1 MEIAFGS
8 GELEKLYT
16 SAKYAN
22 RKLGPMSARKLRS
35 RLADIAA
42 AHDVTE
48 LVAGRPHPLK
58 GGRFG
63 EFSLRLHG
71 GHRLVFGPDHDQLPS
86 HAEGGIDW
94 RRVTA
99 VRIVE
104 IGDYHDS

>member
-8 GELEKLYT
+8 GELEKLCT
-16 SAKYAN
+16 NVRYAS
-22 RKLGPMSARKLRS
+22 RKLGPESARKLRS

-48 LVAGRPHPLK
+48 LVTGRPHPLK

-63 EFSLRLHG
+63 EFSLRLYG
-71 GHRLVFGPDHDQLPS
+71 GHRLVFSPDHDPFPP

-104 IGDYHDS
+104 IGDYHDN